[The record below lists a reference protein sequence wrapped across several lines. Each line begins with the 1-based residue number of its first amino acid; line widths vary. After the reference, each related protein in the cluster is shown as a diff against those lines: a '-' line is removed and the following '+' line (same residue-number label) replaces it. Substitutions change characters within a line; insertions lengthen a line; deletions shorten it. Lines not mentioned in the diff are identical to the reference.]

1 MGLPEPA
8 SSAVPNKV
16 SEMSDYEITTKEV
29 PLMRVAILSD
39 IIESYAKVGRLFKE
53 LHAALAENDIAPA
66 GPQLAIYFDEEYTP
80 HDVDVAVAVP
90 VKVPLG
96 TKLPE
101 ESRTQLDDLP
111 GDLMVSL
118 VRTGP
123 WDDFRPAY
131 QAIMAWVEANGY
143 EISGPNREIHLL
155 GPGSGVPPEE
165 YQMEIQFPIQKR

>member
-1 MGLPEPA
+1 
-8 SSAVPNKV
+8 
-16 SEMSDYEITTKEV
+16 MSDYEIMTKEV

-53 LHAALAENDIAPA
+53 LHAALEENGITPA

-80 HDVDVAVAVP
+80 RHVDVAAAVP

-101 ESRTQLDDLP
+101 DSRIQFDDLP

-131 QAIMAWVEANGY
+131 QAIMAWVQDNGY
-143 EISGPNREIHLL
+143 AIAGPNREIHLQ
-155 GPGSGVPPEE
+155 GPGSGVPPAEF
-165 YQMEIQFPIQKR
+165 QIEIQFPIRKR

>member
-1 MGLPEPA
+1 M
-8 SSAVPNKV
+8 
-16 SEMSDYEITTKEV
+16 SEYEITTKEV
-29 PLMRVAILSD
+29 PLMRVAILPD

-53 LHAALAENDIAPA
+53 LQTTLEENSIAPT
-66 GPQLAIYFDEEYTP
+66 GPQMAIYFDEEYTP

-90 VKVPLG
+90 VNVTLG

-101 ESRTQLDDLP
+101 DSRIQFDDLP
-111 GDLMVSL
+111 GGLMVSL

-143 EISGPNREIHLL
+143 QIAGHNREIHLQ
-155 GPGSGVPPEE
+155 GPGSGVPPEKF
-165 YQMEIQFPIQKR
+165 QMEIQFPIEKR